1 VFDRFTPRARTVIV
15 LSQAEARL
23 LRHDYIGTE
32 HLLLALLQEPEGIAA
47 QALEA
52 LGIDFDAVRA
62 RAVQAVGEGITPPT
76 GHIPFTPRVK
86 HVLELA
92 LRESIALGHPNV
104 GTEHLLLGMLR
115 DEDGVGARVLIDDG
129 VTLAVARQEVV
140 GLLATREFSKQSQSD
155 ARGDV
160 VVQMREARSQHPPA
174 GEPPAG

>member
-1 VFDRFTPRARTVIV
+1 VFNRFTPRARNVIV

-23 LRHDYIGTE
+23 LNHEWIGTE
-32 HLLLALLQEPEGIAA
+32 HLLLALLQEGEGVAA

-52 LGIDFDAVRA
+52 LGVDFEAIRTRV
-62 RAVQAVGEGITPPT
+62 VEMIPPGSTPPT

-92 LRESIALGHPNV
+92 LRESIDLGHTSI

-115 DEDGVGARVLIDDG
+115 DADGVGAQVLIDDG

-140 GLLATREFSKQSQSD
+140 GLVASREMAERQRPDPWGGFTVD
-155 ARGDV
+155 IPEG
-160 VVQMREARSQHPPA
+160 RSQFPGT
-174 GEPPAG
+174 GEDPDG